1 MIEVER
7 KFILSKDH
15 FACLVRDA
23 DAQPVGRTQY
33 EDTYYDEIE
42 HSLLAN
48 NTLLRKRL
56 DSYELKTQVYGFPNA
71 WQEIDNDAD
80 IKEYLDIEGDDPNS
94 LSSLDDDLDWNG
106 IIPIGTIRTNRTSC
120 RVSGLTLVFDEC
132 DFENYHV
139 MEIERCVSLRGE
151 IPHALSVID
160 DFVKRF
166 HLVQNF
172 VETREHKI
180 EAFIRS
186 IASNR

>member
-7 KFILSKDH
+7 KFIVSKDH
-15 FACLVRDA
+15 FTCLVRHCEA
-23 DAQPVGRTQY
+23 EPIGRTQY
-33 EDTYYDEIE
+33 EDTYYDNVE

-48 NTLLRKRL
+48 NTLLRKR
-56 DSYELKTQVYGFPNA
+56 SGKFELKTLVYSFPNA
-71 WQEIDNDAD
+71 WNEVDDEAD
-80 IKEYLDIEGDDPNS
+80 IADHLDIER
-94 LSSLDDDLDWNG
+94 DDDSLACLEDNLDWNG
-106 IIPIGTIRTNRTSC
+106 ILPIGTIRTNRTSC